1 MPGIVGAL
9 IDGVLTSSAVIG
21 LLPSVA
27 IRSAVSSNTIGASPA
42 LLRST
47 RPPPKSNGSAGVT
60 RSSLT
65 TSVIAVVISADL
77 IAPGVQSGWSAFSR
91 IADPAMCGDDIEV
104 PAMAWKYSPGG
115 PPGPRLRRTGVLPAR
130 ICTPGAVMSGLRNW
144 PPGPRD
150 ENAAMTSPWASPFAP
165 SVNEPRRT
173 GVSWPGTPGSRC
185 RREVHGRQDP
195 VVVGHRSRPTGG
207 CTGSCRPRRPAATL
221 KPF

>member
-42 LLRST
+42 LFRST
-47 RPPPKSNGSAGVT
+47 RPAPKSNGSAGVT

-91 IADPAMCGDDIEV
+91 IAEPAACGDDIEV

-115 PPGPRLRRTGVLPAR
+115 PPATSSRNGRVAGQDLGARRGDV
-130 ICTPGAVMSGLRNW
+130 GLEELATR
-144 PPGPRD
+144 
-150 ENAAMTSPWASPFAP
+150 AA
-165 SVNEPRRT
+165 
-173 GVSWPGTPGSRC
+173 
-185 RREVHGRQDP
+185 RRERRHDVALGRHP
-195 VVVGHRSRPTGG
+195 SHRP
-207 CTGSCRPRRPAATL
+207 
-221 KPF
+221 